1 MTVDDFLNLEP
12 GEGASQPPILT
23 VAELNRMARRVL
35 ESNLPLLWVQGEISN
50 FTQASSGHWYFS
62 LKDDLAQVRCTF
74 FRHKNQFV
82 DWAPENGQQVELR
95 GLPTLY
101 EQRGDFQFN
110 VEVMRRGG
118 LGALYEAL
126 EKLKTKLAKEGLFDP
141 GLKKPLPPFP
151 RTLGI
156 VTSPQAAA
164 LKDVLTTLR
173 RRMPSMRVI
182 LYPTPVQGKSAGAQ
196 IAQTLRLASQRH
208 ECEVLILCRGG
219 GGIEDLW
226 CFNDEAVAR
235 AVAACD
241 LPVVTG
247 IGHETDFTL
256 ADFVADLRAPT
267 PTAAAELASP
277 NQAEWLHK
285 LDLAAGRLH
294 RLARHQQQTQ
304 AQGLDSLAR
313 RLKHPGEKLAAQRTS
328 LGQLAGRLRSHAQQM
343 LERWRWQQRQL
354 ATHLTHLVPVI
365 PVAMKTLQWQATTLH
380 NAYNHGLREHALHLT
395 QLQSHLQHL
404 NPQAV
409 LGRGYSITRNTEGQV
424 IRASS
429 DLKPGEALHLSFAKG
444 AAGVR
449 VETTD

>member
-1 MTVDDFLNLEP
+1 MTVDDLLNFEP
-12 GEGASQPPILT
+12 GDGASQPPILT
-23 VAELNRMARRVL
+23 VAELNRMARRLL

-62 LKDDLAQVRCTF
+62 LKDDSAQVRCTF

-82 DWAPENGQQVELR
+82 DWTPENGQQVEIR

-101 EQRGDFQFN
+101 EPRGDFQLN
-110 VEVMRRGG
+110 VELMRRGG
-118 LGALYEAL
+118 LGALYEAF
-126 EKLKTKLAKEGLFDP
+126 EKLKAKLAKEGLFDP

-151 RTLGI
+151 KTLGI

-173 RRMPSMRVI
+173 RRMPGIRVI

-196 IAQTLRLASQRH
+196 IAQSLHLASERH

-235 AVAACD
+235 AVAACTI
-241 LPVVTG
+241 PVVTG

-267 PTAAAELASP
+267 PTAAAEIASP

-285 LDLAAGRLH
+285 LELIADRIKRLV
-294 RLARHQQQTQ
+294 RHQQQTH
-304 AQGLDSLAR
+304 AQRLDSLAR
-313 RLKHPGEKLAAQRTS
+313 QLKHPGESLTAQQ
-328 LGQLAGRLRSHAQQM
+328 LNLEQLARRLRNHLQQV
-343 LERWRWQQRQL
+343 LERRRWQQRQFVSQ
-354 ATHLTHLVPVI
+354 LTHLLPPI
-365 PVAMKTLQWQATTLH
+365 PVAMKNLQWQATVLH
-380 NAYNHGLREHALHLT
+380 TGFGHSLRERGLHLT
-395 QLQSHLQHL
+395 RLQSHLQHL

-409 LGRGYSITRNTEGQV
+409 LERGYSITQNAQGQI

-449 VETTD
+449 VETTE